1 MIYFRTLITL
11 YIKIFFII
19 TLSLVSFFVFID
31 FMFNKNK
38 LVDSF
43 NLQFLYAFYQAGNA
57 TLLIYPLTLLFAM
70 IVTVIEL
77 VKKNEFISFLSLG
90 YSLNKLYKPF
100 FVFSFLLTIFLIGFQ
115 FTKYSLFVNNAKSIK
130 KSNFSNKTNK
140 NLFFK
145 FKDRIIYIDKI
156 NIYSKSAQGIKFFKI
171 SNNKIQK
178 LFFVKKAF
186 FKNNK
191 WYSDDIFVKEIKNDN
206 HIIIK
211 HIKGAFL
218 KGFKPN
224 ILNKLES
231 KSTMTLK
238 EAIDAL
244 YFLKKEDVNTNFI
257 KVYIYNAIIPPFSFL
272 LLMTILFFKAPI
284 HSRISNISIYILISL
299 MSSVLLWGLFLLVRK
314 IALNGI
320 LSPNILFLTPF
331 TLLLL
336 LSIYYFKKI

>member
-1 MIYFRTLITL
+1 LIYFRTLITL
-11 YIKIFFII
+11 YVKNFLII

-31 FMFNKNK
+31 FMFNKSK

-43 NLQFLYAFYQAGNA
+43 NIQFLYAFYQAGNA

-70 IVTVIEL
+70 IATVLEL

-90 YSLNKLYKPF
+90 YSPKKLYKPF
-100 FVFSFLLTIFLIGFQ
+100 FIFSFFLTLFFIGFQ
-115 FTKYSLFVNNAKSIK
+115 FTKFSLFANNAKSIK
-130 KSNFSNKTNK
+130 KSHFSNKTNK

-156 NIYSKSAQGIKFFKI
+156 NIYSKTAYGIKFFKI
-171 SNNKIQK
+171 NNDKIDK

-186 FKNNK
+186 FKNNE
-191 WYSDDIFVKEIKNDN
+191 WYSDDIFIKNINNDK
-206 HIIIK
+206 ITTK
-211 HIKGAFL
+211 HIKGSFL
-218 KGFKPN
+218 KGFQPN
-224 ILNKLES
+224 ILNKLET
-231 KSTMTLK
+231 KSNMTLK
-238 EAIDAL
+238 EAVEAL

-257 KVYIYNAIIPPFSFL
+257 KVYIYNAIIPPLSFI

-284 HSRISNISIYILISL
+284 HSRISNISIYILISIK
-299 MSSVLLWGLFLLVRK
+299 SSILLWAMFLLAKKVS
-314 IALNGI
+314 LNGI

-336 LSIYYFKKI
+336 LAIYYFKKI

>member
-1 MIYFRTLITL
+1 LIYFRILITL
-11 YIKIFFII
+11 YFKNFFII

-31 FMFNKNK
+31 FMFNKSK
-38 LVDSF
+38 LSDSF

-70 IVTVIEL
+70 IVTVLEL

-90 YSLNKLYKPF
+90 YSLKKLYKPF
-100 FVFSFLLTIFLIGFQ
+100 FVFSFFFTLFLIGFQ
-115 FTKYSLFVNNAKSIK
+115 FTKYSLFANNAQSVK

-156 NIYSKSAQGIKFFKI
+156 NIYSKDAEGIKFFKM
-171 SNNKIQK
+171 NDNKIQK
-178 LFFVKKAF
+178 MFFVKKAS
-186 FKNNK
+186 FKNNE
-191 WYSDDIFVKEIKNDN
+191 WYSDDISVKEINNN
-206 HIIIK
+206 HIKIK
-211 HIKGAFL
+211 NMKGTFL
-218 KGFKPN
+218 KGFKPT
-224 ILNKLES
+224 ILNKLET

-244 YFLKKEDVNTNFI
+244 YFLKKEDLNTNFI
-257 KVYIYNAIIPPFSFL
+257 KVYIYNAIIPPLSFL
-272 LLMTILFFKAPI
+272 LLMSILFFKAPI

-299 MSSVLLWGLFLLVRK
+299 MSSILLWGLFLLARK
-314 IALNGI
+314 MALNGI
-320 LSPNILFLTPF
+320 LTPNILFFTPF

-336 LSIYYFKKI
+336 LAIYYFKKI